1 MITCSTGLQACHTSR
16 PKGLHYFLL
25 IAICAPSIAHAQA
38 VPKNLQILPK
48 DTPAPQVV
56 AQMQQFTRALGVQCT
71 YCHIEQTAPLLTVE
85 ELEAQQAAAAAAAA
99 AQAQTPQR
107 GQGAQGQQAGRGRG
121 RGRGPQGPLMDY
133 AADDKRQKLTAR
145 VMIAMTDD
153 INARLAAALNPST
166 RADGSARSGQGREIT
181 RVECATCHR
190 GVTNP
195 AQLSDLL
202 RQTMLTKGEG
212 AAVAQYR
219 ELRQQYLNS
228 GAYDFREATLLDLGR
243 ESLATR
249 KPDDALA
256 WLQLNVEVYPQSALN
271 FVELARA
278 HLAKRDRDAA
288 LSDLKRALAVDP
300 ANADAKRELA
310 RLQK

>member
-1 MITCSTGLQACHTSR
+1 VKPISSAGLQAC
-16 PKGLHYFLL
+16 LA
-25 IAICAPSIAHAQA
+25 IAVLASPSIARAQPA
-38 VPKNLQILPK
+38 PKNLQVLPK

-99 AQAQTPQR
+99 APPVA
-107 GQGAQGQQAGRGRG
+107 GQGRGRG
-121 RGRGPQGPLMDY
+121 RGRGQQGPQMDY
-133 AADDKRQKLTAR
+133 AADDKRQKQTAR
-145 VMIAMTDD
+145 VMIAMTND
-153 INARLAAALNPST
+153 INARLAAALNSST
-166 RADGSARSGQGREIT
+166 RADGSGRSGQGREIT

-195 AQLSDLL
+195 QQLSDLL
-202 RQTMLTKGEG
+202 RQTMLGKGEG

-228 GAYDFREATLLDLGR
+228 GAYDFRETTLLDLGR

-249 KPDDALA
+249 KPDDAMA
-256 WLQLNVEVYPQSALN
+256 WLQLNVEFYPQSAASLA
-271 FVELARA
+271 ELARA

-288 LSDLKRALAVDP
+288 LGDLRRALAIDP
-300 ANADAKRELA
+300 ANAEARRELA